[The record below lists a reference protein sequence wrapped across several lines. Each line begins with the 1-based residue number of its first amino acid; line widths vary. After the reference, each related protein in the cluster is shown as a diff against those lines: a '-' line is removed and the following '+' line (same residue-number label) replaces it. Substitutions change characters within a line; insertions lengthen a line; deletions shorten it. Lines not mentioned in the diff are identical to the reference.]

1 MEILCSTGTYIRTL
15 VRDLARQLGTYA
27 TATDLRR
34 TQIGPFSLE
43 DVDGS
48 IIAIDKV
55 KKILNEE
62 R

>member
-1 MEILCSTGTYIRTL
+1 
-15 VRDLARQLGTYA
+15 V
-27 TATDLRR
+27 
-34 TQIGPFSLE
+34 QIGPFSVE